1 MIQQWLADNINK
13 MRYEISI
20 HVQIKL
26 LKLLS
31 PTILKK
37 NSIIKL
43 ICMYDVVVQIRIC
56 STVWILYKEV
66 NEHFWA
72 FMLYLI
78 LILVEYCWISYMCS
92 CSI

>member
-13 MRYEISI
+13 MRYDISI

-43 ICMYDVVVQIRIC
+43 ICMYDVVV
-56 STVWILYKEV
+56 
-66 NEHFWA
+66 
-72 FMLYLI
+72 
-78 LILVEYCWISYMCS
+78 
-92 CSI
+92 